1 MTVRNLALGTES
13 ETVYLA
19 ILIKASHD
27 EGFRGCA
34 AETLVRRQPNGCSP
48 THCPGEVDWPG
59 MGRDLVQ
66 LFSVC
71 GGEGEY

>member
-1 MTVRNLALGTES
+1 MRNSALGTEP
-13 ETVYLA
+13 ETKYLA

-34 AETLVRRQPNGCSP
+34 VETLVRRQPNGCSL

-66 LFSVC
+66 LLSVC